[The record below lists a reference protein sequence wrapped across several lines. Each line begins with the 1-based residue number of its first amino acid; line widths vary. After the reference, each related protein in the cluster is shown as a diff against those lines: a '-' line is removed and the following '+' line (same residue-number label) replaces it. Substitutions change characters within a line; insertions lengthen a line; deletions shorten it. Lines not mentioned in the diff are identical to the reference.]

1 MDERSFRRLAA
12 TDSRELRANRSL
24 VARPDRV
31 ALWAVAMSVVALIA
45 GAASAH
51 ATGGSGGV
59 GGGGG
64 GGAGASGTGCTTT
77 EFGQRTLSLGDC
89 GDDVATLN
97 WILRSQ
103 ASKTVPLVDEF
114 DQPTDQTVRDF
125 QSDQSLAADGV
136 VDTKTRQSL
145 VRTMPKRTATWY
157 GPGFFGNR
165 TACGTRLK
173 RGTVGVAHK
182 RLPCGTKVVVRYK
195 GSFLRTKVIDRG
207 PYDNGAKWDLTQKA
221 ARLLGFEVT
230 DSVRV
235 AKIKKGT

>member
-1 MDERSFRRLAA
+1 
-12 TDSRELRANRSL
+12 
-24 VARPDRV
+24 
-31 ALWAVAMSVVALIA
+31 MSVVALIA

-51 ATGGSGGV
+51 ATGGSGGIGG

-64 GGAGASGTGCTTT
+64 GGAGASGTGCSTT

-97 WILRSQ
+97 WILKSQ
-103 ASKTVPLVDEF
+103 SFAKSVPLVDEF
-114 DQPTDQTVRDF
+114 EDPTDETVREF
-125 QSDQSLAADGV
+125 QRDQNLSVDGV
-136 VDTKTRQSL
+136 VDSKTRESL

-165 TACGTRLK
+165 TACGKRLK

-195 GSFLRTKVIDRG
+195 GHFLRTKVIDRG
-207 PYDNGAKWDLTQKA
+207 PFDNGAKWDLTQKA

-230 DSVRV
+230 DAVRV
-235 AKIKKGT
+235 AKIKKR